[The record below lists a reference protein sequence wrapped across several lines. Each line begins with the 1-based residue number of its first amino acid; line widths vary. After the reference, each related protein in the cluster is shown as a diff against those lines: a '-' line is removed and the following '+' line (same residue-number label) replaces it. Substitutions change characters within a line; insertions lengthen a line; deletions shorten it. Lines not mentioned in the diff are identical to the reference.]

1 MNYFDLF
8 RATLPETALEIAVL
22 LVLVVDLGFLR
33 KAALK
38 TRVAIASLLGVAG
51 CGAALW
57 GIGVQTGFGLNVG
70 ESLVLAIGGGT
81 AVAQVGILVLTA
93 LTLLLLIDSDFTRH
107 VGEYVAVVLMAA
119 AGGLL
124 VASARDLLVIFVGLE
139 LLSLGLY
146 ILTAFAKS
154 SGMSAEAALKY
165 YLFGGMSAA
174 FLLFGFSY
182 LYGLSGSTD
191 LYWIQYSIGES
202 GASPLLYIAWILIV
216 AGLGFKV
223 AAVPFHL
230 WAPDTYEGAPASAAA
245 FIASVSKVASFA
257 LLLTIGGNLLTPGG
271 PISGQAAVVEHYLRN
286 EYLTWQPLAVI
297 LLVVAAASMVLGNLA
312 ALAQVSVRRL
322 LAYSAIAHAGYIL
335 LGIGVHPTYS
345 GQGNPFYFFLSTTGP
360 AFLSTNAVLYYIL
373 TYGLTT
379 IGAFGVVSVI
389 ERATGSDRLDSFL
402 GLHKR
407 NPLLAAVMLVLFLSL
422 AGIPPLVGFW
432 AKFNLFAAV
441 LSLSAGRVPF
451 ALVALAVGMSAV
463 SLYYYLQVLKRAY
476 VMPAADETPI
486 KAHPATLIVLL
497 AIAAA
502 VVVLGCF
509 PALLQGWIAS
519 FYPSL

>member
-1 MNYFDLF
+1 MNYADLF
-8 RATLPETALEIAVL
+8 RVTLPETALEIAAL

-38 TRVAIASLLGVAG
+38 VRVAVAALLGVAG

-57 GIGVQTGFGLNVG
+57 TMQFQGSGGLALEGSKDMLLATGGFVQ
-70 ESLVLAIGGGT
+70 
-81 AVAQVGILVLTA
+81 VAQSGILVLTS
-93 LTLLLLIDSDFTRH
+93 LTLLLLIDSVFTKH

-124 VASARDLLVIFVGLE
+124 IAGAQDLLVIFVGLE

-154 SGMSAEAALKY
+154 SGKSAEAALKY

-182 LYGLSGSTD
+182 LYGITGSTN
-191 LYWIQYSIGES
+191 LHQIMLTSFFASAS
-202 GASPLLYIAWILIV
+202 GAAPLLYVSLV
-216 AGLGFKV
+216 MVGAGLAFKV

-230 WAPDTYEGAPASAAA
+230 WAPDTYEGAPAPAAA

-257 LLLTIGGNLLTPGG
+257 LLISIATAIAHIFSNARTVQFVITVTGPVPKFLGAQVPWSIVLTVF
-271 PISGQAAVVEHYLRN
+271 SV
-286 EYLTWQPLAVI
+286 
-297 LLVVAAASMVLGNLA
+297 ASMVLGNLA

-322 LAYSAIAHAGYIL
+322 LAYSAIAHAGYML
-335 LGIGVHPTYS
+335 LALA
-345 GQGNPFYFFLSTTGP
+345 FFSHTSSS
-360 AFLSTNAVLYYIL
+360 ANAVLYYIL

-379 IGAFGVVSVI
+379 IGAFGAVDVI
-389 ERATGSDRLDSFL
+389 QRATGSDRMDAFL

-407 NPLLAAVMLVLFLSL
+407 NPVLAAVLLVLFLSL

-441 LSLSAGRVPF
+441 LGVQAGVVPF
-451 ALVALAVGMSAV
+451 ALVALAVALSAV

-476 VMPAADETPI
+476 VMPAVVDTPI
-486 KAHPATLIVLL
+486 KAHPVTLLVLL
-497 AIAAA
+497 LIAAA
-502 VVVLGCF
+502 VVALGCF
-509 PALLQGWIAS
+509 PALLQGWIE
-519 FYPSL
+519 SLSPMM